1 MFSGLALCKGDSDHL
16 FLANLL
22 VTEYFKEDQLAIEAH
37 VRMRCGW
44 REIDEISEEEY
55 LEYAYE
61 YMEEHPFESGLVVKR
76 FEAIFYDRIGG
87 EFTVWRKI
95 PGLHFYWQP
104 GYFWYGMRM
113 SLWCNYVR
121 VGHFRM
127 RLRSLAEYFGLI
139 EVANED

>member
-1 MFSGLALCKGDSDHL
+1 LGLPKWCWGLYSYLQQGV
-16 FLANLL
+16 NLD
-22 VTEYFKEDQLAIEAH
+22 FKEDQLAIEAH
-37 VRMRCGW
+37 VRMRSGW
-44 REIDEISEEEY
+44 RDIDEISEEEY

-87 EFTVWRKI
+87 EFTVWRKT

-104 GYFWYGMRM
+104 GYFWYGMRA
-113 SLWCNYVR
+113 SWHGILQTRRESPSKVR
-121 VGHFRM
+121 
-127 RLRSLAEYFGLI
+127 LLAEYFGLV

>member
-1 MFSGLALCKGDSDHL
+1 MDS
-16 FLANLL
+16 
-22 VTEYFKEDQLAIEAH
+22 KEDQLAIEAH
-37 VRMRCGW
+37 VRMRSGW
-44 REIDEISEEEY
+44 RDMDEISEEEY

-104 GYFWYGMRM
+104 GYFWYGMRA
-113 SLWCNYVR
+113 SWHGIQQTR
-121 VGHFRM
+121 RESPSTIRM
-127 RLRSLAEYFGLI
+127 LAEYFGLI
-139 EVANED
+139 EVVNED

>member
-1 MFSGLALCKGDSDHL
+1 MQQLVLATAGRKGGVDLD
-16 FLANLL
+16 
-22 VTEYFKEDQLAIEAH
+22 FKEDQLAIEAH
-37 VRMRCGW
+37 VRMRSGW
-44 REIDEISEEEY
+44 RDIDEISEEEY

-104 GYFWYGMRM
+104 GYFWYGMRA
-113 SLWCNYVR
+113 SWHGIRQTRRENPSKVR
-121 VGHFRM
+121 
-127 RLRSLAEYFGLI
+127 LLAEYFGLV
-139 EVANED
+139 EPAYED

>member
-1 MFSGLALCKGDSDHL
+1 VDLDS
-16 FLANLL
+16 
-22 VTEYFKEDQLAIEAH
+22 KEDQLAIEAH
-37 VRMRCGW
+37 VRMRSGW
-44 REIDEISEEEY
+44 RDMDEISEEEY

-104 GYFWYGMRM
+104 GYFWYGMRA
-113 SLWCNYVR
+113 SWHGIQQTR
-121 VGHFRM
+121 RESPSTIRM
-127 RLRSLAEYFGLI
+127 LAEYFGLI
-139 EVANED
+139 EVVNED

>member
-1 MFSGLALCKGDSDHL
+1 
-16 FLANLL
+16 
-22 VTEYFKEDQLAIEAH
+22 
-37 VRMRCGW
+37 MRCGW

>member
-1 MFSGLALCKGDSDHL
+1 VQRLVLATAGRKDGVDLD
-16 FLANLL
+16 
-22 VTEYFKEDQLAIEAH
+22 FKEDQLAIEAH